1 MKVSVKYHEI
11 LEEDLK
17 EELIWLIEEFQVLFK
32 SKLEN
37 YSEKDKELAN
47 KILDYMLNNTYAYE
61 SIQLYNLLFDAIEN
75 IEKMYSGIFF

>member
-17 EELIWLIEEFQVLFK
+17 EELIWLIEEFQILFK
-32 SKLEN
+32 SKLEK
-37 YSEKDKELAN
+37 YSEKDKEIAN

-61 SIQLYNLLFDAIEN
+61 SIQLYNLLFNAIEN
-75 IEKMYSGIFF
+75 IEKTYPNLF

>member
-17 EELIWLIEEFQVLFK
+17 EELIWLIEEFQILFK
-32 SKLEN
+32 SKLEK
-37 YSEKDKELAN
+37 YSEKDKEIAN

-75 IEKMYSGIFF
+75 IEKTYPNLF

>member
-11 LEEDLK
+11 LEENLK
-17 EELIWLIEEFQVLFK
+17 EELIWLIEEFQILFK

-37 YSEKDKELAN
+37 YSEKDKEIAN
-47 KILDYMLNNTYAYE
+47 KILDYVLNNTYAYE

-75 IEKMYSGIFF
+75 IEKMYPDLF